1 MWREMGEYDA
11 KEAKC
16 REVMRS
22 SYAECCCWV
31 NLNKI
36 FKCPLFLATWRGG
49 GGFFC
54 MESRWHGLKNER
66 R

>member
-49 GGFFC
+49 FLL
-54 MESRWHGLKNER
+54 HGIKMAWVEE
-66 R
+66 